1 MPAYMLFIREDPI
14 RDPAAIEDYNRRSP
28 STLDGHAIKPLA
40 YGGSIETVEGEAPD
54 AVVLVEFPTM
64 EEAKDWYFS
73 PAYQAAREYR
83 LKGADYRVMFL
94 EGFQP

>member
-1 MPAYMLFIREDPI
+1 MA
-14 RDPAAIEDYNRRSP
+14 
-28 STLDGHAIKPLA
+28 
-40 YGGSIETVEGEAPD
+40 
-54 AVVLVEFPTM
+54 
-64 EEAKDWYFS
+64 EAKDWYFS